1 MTPSPR
7 HLPRRSG
14 PLGALARFV
23 LPFVLALLAGLA
35 IVPAAGVAG
44 GAPLGRSG
52 APTAAP
58 ARAPT
63 LGRSAVATAPR
74 ARTASAY
81 LTGIGE
87 ESPLMFGNPLWAR
100 LRTKIVRYIAPYDA
114 VAHSYSLD
122 QAKLFIREA
131 EAHHQQ
137 VLVAF
142 YHSEYTSLTLPSVAL
157 YQKDVAKFVK
167 LFPHVRQ
174 YQAWDEAN
182 RGYIPH
188 SLASPSAQ
196 ADARYY
202 QALLRVCRG
211 CTVIGLDV
219 LDAQYIGPTLEYI
232 YEFKRWIGKLE
243 TIMPKI
249 WGLHNYSDL
258 NRLESWR
265 TRALVQALGGQ
276 VWLTETGGIVQFG
289 GAFPNKR
296 GSGLTRAANV
306 LKYMFAATGR
316 IPQIKRLY
324 IYDWLGGNASTR
336 FDAGLMNAHDQPRPG
351 YVVVCKALHAKRC
364 NVKTVKN

>member
-1 MTPSPR
+1 MKPSFRHLFLLASLSILALASVTGAGAASLTDAAKVRSPR
-7 HLPRRSG
+7 AH
-14 PLGALARFV
+14 
-23 LPFVLALLAGLA
+23 
-35 IVPAAGVAG
+35 VA
-44 GAPLGRSG
+44 S
-52 APTAAP
+52 
-58 ARAPT
+58 
-63 LGRSAVATAPR
+63 S
-74 ARTASAY
+74 Y

-87 ESPLMFGNPLWAR
+87 ESPVMFGSPLWVQ
-100 LRTKIVRYIAPYDA
+100 LHTKIVRYIAPYDA

-122 QAKLFIREA
+122 QARLFIREA
-131 EAHHQQ
+131 EAHREQ

-142 YHSEYTSLTLPSVAL
+142 YHSEYTPLRLPSVSL

-188 SLASPSAQ
+188 ALASPSAQ
-196 ADARYY
+196 ATARYY
-202 QALLRVCRG
+202 QALLRVCHG
-211 CTVIGLDV
+211 CTAIGLDV

-249 WGLHNYSDL
+249 WGLHNYSDI
-258 NRLESWR
+258 NRHESWR
-265 TRALVQALGGQ
+265 TRALVRAFGGQ

-289 GAFPNKR
+289 GAFPNSH
-296 GSGLTRAANV
+296 GSGLTRAAGV
-306 LKYMFAATGR
+306 LKYMFAVTGS

-351 YVVVCKALHAKRC
+351 YVVACKALRARKC
-364 NVKTVKN
+364 NLRTARN